1 MKSQILPALACLHT
15 LFVTHPLLGQS
26 PQPSAAMHGIALDVE
41 GDERPYATAGDRAY
55 LIGSQDGGFP
65 DMGDHVPG
73 EMGGLWIHPI
83 KLVDGLWTAVRDATS
98 GLEVPLSDAEQLVTY
113 PYGNR
118 LRYRPVLDGLEIDRF
133 EFSPDGHPGVV
144 VRYELT
150 NTTDRERRLEL
161 ALTTRTDLRPVWY
174 SEKIGITD
182 APDTVVWRPD
192 ERVFLGRD
200 TGHEWYVVWGAADSG
215 AARPT
220 VAAPKRATATARY
233 PVSVGPGRAASLT
246 FVFAGSASSEAE
258 ALAAYRELAGN
269 RMWLLEE
276 KKQRYATLLGQARVR
291 IPDYR
296 LQQVYDWV
304 RVNMHWL
311 VRDVPGVGRGL
322 GAGLME
328 YPWWFGTETYSLQ
341 ALTATGDFELP
352 KETLRLLRRYSDK
365 TNGNGRIVHEITT
378 AGAVGN
384 PGNSQET
391 AQFVM
396 TVGKLLAWSGDLAFA
411 REMYPA
417 MKQGLHW
424 LLADMDPDGNMF
436 PGGYGIMEVLGLNAE
451 LIDVAV
457 YTQQA
462 LEATARVAKAVG
474 EPDSAARYARLASE
488 LKSRINRRLWIE
500 DQASY
505 ADFFGTRE
513 QAESAAAGARKQLT
527 LKGEDKLTA
536 RDRELMR
543 HYTEMARNFAAL
555 PDTSRGWLTNK
566 NWVIATPMEV
576 GIAPRDRAIRAL
588 DRIRRDNTGP
598 YGPYLS
604 AEERLYM
611 MTIATGVQAVAEAKY
626 GRTAE
631 ALWYMDRIVETFDRV
646 TPGSISEMMP
656 DFGCF
661 TIAWTSYGIVV
672 PLIQHVFGIEPD
684 APAKTVTFAPH
695 VPDGWDRLSIS
706 DLAVGT
712 NVVSFAGARTAEGME
727 YTVESRDGGWT
738 LLLQAADSAGARY
751 YLNGRPVSPGPAG
764 IRMTG
769 KRNQVLVAR

>member
-1 MKSQILPALACLHT
+1 MRIPLHLALVCLT
-15 LFVTHPLLGQS
+15 ITRPLVGQS
-26 PQPSAAMHGIALDVE
+26 EHASAAMHGIAADVE
-41 GDERPYATAGDRAY
+41 GEQRPYVTAGDRAY

-83 KLVDGLWTAVRDATS
+83 KLVDGFWAAVRDVSS
-98 GLEVPLSDAEQLVTY
+98 GREVALSEAGQLVTY
-113 PYGNR
+113 PYGTR
-118 LRYRPVLDGLEIDRF
+118 LRYQPVLDGVEIERF
-133 EFSPDGHPGVV
+133 EFSPDGQPGVI
-144 VRYELT
+144 VRYQLT
-150 NTTDRERRLEL
+150 NTRDREKRLEL
-161 ALTTRTDLRPVWY
+161 SLTARTDLRPVWY
-174 SEKIGITD
+174 SEKVGITD
-182 APDTVVWRPD
+182 APDSIAWQPA
-192 ERVFLGRD
+192 ERVFVGRD
-200 TGHEWYVVWGAADSG
+200 TVHEWYVVWGAADSG

-220 VAAPKRATATARY
+220 VTMPKRATGTARY

-246 FVFAGSASSEAE
+246 FIFAGSAASEAE
-258 ALAAYRELAGN
+258 ALGTYRRLAADRAP
-269 RMWLLEE
+269 LLEE
-276 KKQRYATLLGQARVR
+276 KKRRYAALLEQARVR
-291 IPDYR
+291 IPDHR
-296 LQQVYDWV
+296 LQEVYDWV
-304 RVNMHWL
+304 RVNMQWL

-322 GAGLME
+322 SGALME

-352 KETLRLLRRYSDK
+352 KQTLRLLRRYSDK
-365 TNGNGRIVHEITT
+365 INGNGRIVHEVTT
-378 AGAVGN
+378 AGAVSN

-391 AQFVM
+391 AQFIM
-396 TVGKLLAWSGDLAFA
+396 TVGKLLDWSGDTAFA

-417 MKQGLHW
+417 MKQGLGW
-424 LLADMDPDGNMF
+424 LLGDMDRDGNMF

-462 LEATARVAKAVG
+462 LESTARVARILG

-488 LKSRINRRLWIE
+488 LKTRINQRLWIE
-500 DQASY
+500 EEVSY
-505 ADFFGTRE
+505 ADFFGTRA
-513 QAESAAAGARKQLT
+513 QAESAAVGARKQLT
-527 LKGEDKLTA
+527 LKGDDKLTA
-536 RDRELMR
+536 RDRELMQ
-543 HYTEMARNFAAL
+543 HYTQMARAFAAM

-576 GIAPRDRAIRAL
+576 GIAPRERAIRAL
-588 DRIRRDNTGP
+588 DRIRRQNTGP

-604 AEERLYM
+604 AEERLHM
-611 MTIATGVQAVAEAKY
+611 MTIATGVQAVAEANY

-672 PLIQHVFGIEPD
+672 PLIQHVFGIDPD
-684 APAKTVTFAPH
+684 AVRKTVRFAPH
-695 VPDGWDRLSIS
+695 VPEGWNQLSID
-706 DLAVGT
+706 DLPVGT
-712 NVVSFAGARTAEGME
+712 NLVSFAGARTPKGME
-727 YTVESRDGGWT
+727 YTIESRDSDWT
-738 LLLQAADSAGARY
+738 FELQPPDSAGARF

-769 KRNQVLVAR
+769 SRNRVLVVR